1 MADSIPSRSSHG
13 RAGAYSPGARASG
26 EGLPAVLIEA
36 FSDRPGAGN
45 GAAVVLLEGPNLP
58 GLSGDGWM
66 RLIAGSLRQSETAFL
81 VPHAEEWLLR
91 WFTPRREVPLCGHA
105 TLASLL
111 ALRHWQRLE
120 AGACTRF
127 HTRSGPL
134 EVRLDAERES
144 MGHLQLPSGG
154 LQEALPPASLRT
166 LLVSKLG
173 CGVERFWRSGLGYC
187 VALLPQT
194 APLASLEPIAALLE
208 GDLRLGLVLM
218 QSLGSMGDGTES
230 PRVGGVSADYQL
242 RFFAPGLG
250 IEEDPVTGSAHA
262 LVAPYWME
270 RLGRSSVVGWQCSD
284 RPGGMGCEAGS
295 SGMIRVSGTGS
306 LLWDGT
312 LKARPQ
318 LCVEGSHSGGDRPTD
333 GPDAWWALAP
343 KPSWRDSAA
352 TPS

>member
-1 MADSIPSRSSHG
+1 M
-13 RAGAYSPGARASG
+13 AGACSLTALSSA

-45 GAAVVLLEGPNLP
+45 GAAVVLLEEQELP
-58 GLSGDGWM
+58 GLGSDGWM
-66 RLIAGSLRQSETAFL
+66 QLIAGSLRQSETAFL
-81 VPHAEEWLLR
+81 LPHGEEWLLR
-91 WFTPRREVPLCGHA
+91 WFTPTREVLLCGHA

-111 ALRHWQRLE
+111 ALRHWQRLG
-120 AGACTRF
+120 AGAGTHF

-134 EVRLDAERES
+134 QVRLDAEQDG

-154 LQEALPPASLRT
+154 LQEALPPPALFT

-187 VALLPQT
+187 VALLPQS
-194 APLASLEPIAALLE
+194 APLASLEPIGAMLE
-208 GDLRLGLVLM
+208 GELRLGLVLM
-218 QSLGSMGDGTES
+218 QSLGSLAD
-230 PRVGGVSADYQL
+230 RHALAQVGGISADYQL

-270 RLGRSSVVGWQCSD
+270 RLGRSYVVGWQCSD
-284 RPGGMGCEAGS
+284 RPGGMGCKAGC
-295 SGMIRVSGTGS
+295 SGMIELSGMGR

-312 LKARPQ
+312 LKAHPVRGA
-318 LCVEGSHSGGDRPTD
+318 EESHNSGDSPND
-333 GPDAWWALAP
+333 GRESWWALAP
-343 KPSWRDSAA
+343 QPPRPDSTN
-352 TPS
+352 TPF